1 MLNDTAW
8 DLVFPHLETELA
20 TFGYAILEASRL
32 KELSGR
38 EPRLMA
44 KHDFSAARPA
54 VFHERG
60 LSMLPI
66 RRDAYLIGHFDLY
79 QPFPDHAG
87 PLTSVPVPRHIES
100 IDFENV
106 TSESMALTAA
116 SLSGMLDDFLGGQH
130 VPTVSGR
137 MSTQRLPMTVGG
149 DSIVV
154 DRAQMEIDAG
164 FESAEH
170 LALVEAKNHV
180 SPDFNIRQLYFP
192 FRRFS
197 LALEKEVVPVYL
209 VYSNGVFHFYR
220 YAFRDPADFRSI
232 ELIDAH
238 RYILGPSAL
247 TPTAVHAVLQ
257 RTRVERPQVPF
268 PQADSFAR
276 VISLLENPVAKAE
289 MPSVFG
295 FSPRQADYYTN
306 AARYLGVDE
315 LRGSRDER
323 NLTLVEA
330 LAARPV
336 FREMLESVAQ
346 SERALTVDEAMALMR
361 AAELGLGDSTL
372 RRRAGTVV
380 AWSQWVAELIRLG
393 SLDAGPCQGAAGHD
407 EEDTGADVDP
417 RARGQE
423 SAANRAGR
431 NHRREHNEEQVTR
444 QRQAQHQGYR

>member
-149 DSIVV
+149 HSIVV

-380 AWSQWVAELIRLG
+380 ALSLI
-393 SLDAGPCQGAAGHD
+393 HI
-407 EEDTGADVDP
+407 
-417 RARGQE
+417 
-423 SAANRAGR
+423 
-431 NHRREHNEEQVTR
+431 
-444 QRQAQHQGYR
+444 